1 MTARHNVERTIC
13 VTSRQ
18 DETKPRARAGKKA
31 SRPVLPLSLLIEE
44 YARDLRRRDIQPKT
58 ILDYTS
64 ILNWASRIWEQQL
77 ERPPT
82 LDDFTVARAEAFL
95 DYLLE
100 HGKDPR
106 SHRLAEGTV
115 HSPATLRTY
124 VRTLKIFSTWL
135 TAPKQQYSAESRLKL
150 LPMPRKVRTY
160 KRPLTTEEMQ
170 ALISVCDVTTV
181 LGTRD
186 LALLLTFLDGGLRV
200 SDVLTLQV
208 GQVNLEAGQLFIASG
223 KGRRTRQVTL
233 GADARRILQRYAFL
247 RDATAARKA
256 NAEEP
261 FFQTDVGA
269 AFKYQGLRSWLMR
282 LKRAAGVTRAFP
294 HLLRHTSAVQ
304 MLEVPGA
311 DLYTLQEK
319 LGHADIA
326 TTREYLKMTGQQL
339 SERQRAFS
347 PIDHLGLDGLMRQ
360 PSPLPHVGRLWHKRV
375 EGVPESRQQKSS
387 SRQPRE
393 EEQTE

>member
-1 MTARHNVERTIC
+1 VS
-13 VTSRQ
+13 SRR
-18 DETKPRARAGKKA
+18 DDAKLPARAGKKT

-58 ILDYTS
+58 IQDYTS
-64 ILNWASRIWEQQL
+64 ILSWACRIWEKQL
-77 ERPPT
+77 GRPPT
-82 LDDFTVARAEAFL
+82 LDDFTVAQAEAFL

-106 SHRLAEGTV
+106 SHRLADGTV

-135 TAPKQQYSAESRLKL
+135 AAPKQQYTTEPRLKL
-150 LPMPRKVRTY
+150 LPTPRKVRTY
-160 KRPLTTEEMQ
+160 KRPLTAEEIQ
-170 ALISVCDVTTV
+170 ALVSVCDVTTV

-200 SDVLTLQV
+200 SDVLSLQV
-208 GQVNLEAGQLFIASG
+208 GQVNLEAGQFFIANG

-247 RDATAARKA
+247 RDATAGRKA
-256 NAEEP
+256 AADEP
-261 FFQTDVGA
+261 FFQTDAGA

-319 LGHADIA
+319 FGHADIA

-375 EGVPESRQQKSS
+375 EG
-387 SRQPRE
+387 QPNAHQPKRSPKQPPK
-393 EEQTE
+393 EEQAE

>member
-1 MTARHNVERTIC
+1 M
-13 VTSRQ
+13 
-18 DETKPRARAGKKA
+18 G
-31 SRPVLPLSLLIEE
+31 LPHLGEATRSS
-44 YARDLRRRDIQPKT
+44 ADLGR
-58 ILDYTS
+58 
-64 ILNWASRIWEQQL
+64 
-77 ERPPT
+77 
-82 LDDFTVARAEAFL
+82 
-95 DYLLE
+95 

-106 SHRLAEGTV
+106 SHRLADGTV

-135 TAPKQQYSAESRLKL
+135 AAPKQQHTEESRLKL
-150 LPMPRKVRTY
+150 LPTPRKVRTY
-160 KRPLTTEEMQ
+160 KRPLTAEEIQ
-170 ALISVCDVTTV
+170 ALVSVCDVTTV

-186 LALLLTFLDGGLRV
+186 LALLLVFLDGGLRV
-200 SDVLTLQV
+200 ADVLSLQV
-208 GQVNLEAGQLFIASG
+208 GQVNLEAGQLFIANG

-247 RDATAARKA
+247 RDATAGRKA
-256 NAEEP
+256 TSEEP
-261 FFQTDVGA
+261 FFQTDAGT

-339 SERQRAFS
+339 SDRQRAFS
-347 PIDHLGLDGLMRQ
+347 PIDHLVHNHATLSGIARWASWEQ
-360 PSPLPHVGRLWHKRV
+360 PK
-375 EGVPESRQQKSS
+375 
-387 SRQPRE
+387 
-393 EEQTE
+393 

>member
-1 MTARHNVERTIC
+1 
-13 VTSRQ
+13 
-18 DETKPRARAGKKA
+18 
-31 SRPVLPLSLLIEE
+31 LS
-44 YARDLRRRDIQPKT
+44 
-58 ILDYTS
+58 
-64 ILNWASRIWEQQL
+64 WACRIWEQQL
-77 ERPPT
+77 GRQPT
-82 LDDFTVARAEAFL
+82 LDDFTVARAEAFV

-106 SHRLAEGTV
+106 SHRLADGTV

-135 TAPKQQYSAESRLKL
+135 AAPKQQYTAE
-150 LPMPRKVRTY
+150 
-160 KRPLTTEEMQ
+160 EIQ

-186 LALLLTFLDGGLRV
+186 LALLLVFLDGGLHV
-200 SDVLTLQV
+200 SDVLALQV
-208 GQVNLEAGQLFIASG
+208 GQVNLEAGQLFIANG

-247 RDATAARKA
+247 RDATAGRKA
-256 NAEEP
+256 TQEEP
-261 FFQTDVGA
+261 FFQTDAGT

-304 MLEVPGA
+304 MLAVPGA

-375 EGVPESRQQKSS
+375 EGQRKP
-387 SRQPRE
+387 RQPKRSPKQPRK
-393 EEQTE
+393 EEQAE